1 MNGRDEHS
9 DDYRSLLILD
19 EISKNNDLTQRDM
32 SKKIGVALGLV
43 NSYLKN
49 LVSKGYITVAAIPRK
64 RYAYYLTPNGFA
76 EKTRLTYQH
85 LQNFT
90 SLYRVA
96 RRDFNTLFSSVRNC
110 DIKKVAFCGLDEVT
124 EIAYLSLKET
134 DMELTGVVDD
144 RGAGNG
150 KKFFGMTVLPMED
163 IKNLN
168 YDAVIITSFQG
179 GAALKQTLLGFGV
192 SDKKIRGIHIEGW
205 ITRIEGSE
213 NKAIGGAKITA
224 LKS

>member
-9 DDYRSLLILD
+9 DDYRSLLLLD

-64 RYAYYLTPNGFA
+64 RYSYYLTPNGLA

-96 RRDFNTLFSSVRNC
+96 RRDFNALFSSMRNSE
-110 DIKKVAFCGLDEVT
+110 IKKVAFCGLDEVT

-134 DMELTGVVDD
+134 GLELAGVVDD
-144 RGAGNG
+144 IGAGRR
-150 KKFFGMTVLPMED
+150 FFGMTVLPMD
-163 IKNLN
+163 GIKNLN

-179 GAALKQTLLGFGV
+179 GAVLKHGLLGFGV
-192 SDKKIRGIHIEGW
+192 PEKKIRGIHTEGW
-205 ITRIEGSE
+205 LTRIEGSE
-213 NKAIGGAKITA
+213 KTQ
-224 LKS
+224 

>member
-9 DDYRSLLILD
+9 DDYRSLLLLD
-19 EISKNNDLTQRDM
+19 EISKNNDMTQRDM

-64 RYAYYLTPNGFA
+64 RYAYYLTPNGLA

-96 RRDFNTLFSSVRNC
+96 RRDFNALFSLVRNSE
-110 DIKKVAFCGLDEVT
+110 IKRVVFCGLDEVT

-134 DMELTGVVDD
+134 DMELMGVVDVL
-144 RGAGNG
+144 GAG
-150 KKFFGMTVLPMED
+150 KRFFGMTVLPMEG

-179 GAALKQTLLGFGV
+179 GAALKHGLMGLGV
-192 SDKKIRGIHIEGW
+192 SGEKIRGIHTEGW

-213 NKAIGGAKITA
+213 NDAIGAEQGSRA
-224 LKS
+224 

>member
-9 DDYRSLLILD
+9 DDYRSLLLLD

-32 SKKIGVALGLV
+32 SKKVGVALGLV

-96 RRDFNTLFSSVRNC
+96 RRDFNALFSSMRNSE
-110 DIKKVAFCGLDEVT
+110 IKRAAFCGLDEVT

-134 DMELTGVVDD
+134 DMELAGVVDD
-144 RGAGNG
+144 AGAG
-150 KKFFGMTVLPMED
+150 KRFFGMTVLPMD
-163 IKNLN
+163 GIKNLN

-179 GAALKQTLLGFGV
+179 GAALKHGLMGRGV
-192 SDKKIRGIHIEGW
+192 SEEKIRGIHTEGW
-205 ITRIEGSE
+205 LTTIEDSEKDAVGAEQGSR
-213 NKAIGGAKITA
+213 A
-224 LKS
+224 